1 MVSDL
6 SYTSQISHFL
16 MQDVHITSASTDQT
30 ISQMACAFFFL
41 YTLYLWYISVNSPSS
56 PLSPSDNTCFW
67 PLNKLPFNFHQVT
80 WTISNCNLQNP
91 FQRLLSVAANVL
103 SAIRICSFCPLG
115 ASHQFSAAFC
125 SCCNIPQHP
134 ILMSW
139 ISTNVQKKKGVSELK
154 MVCAAAHKTGIC
166 NWGVM
171 ENQFTLMV

>member
-16 MQDVHITSASTDQT
+16 MQDVHITSASTDHT
-30 ISQMACAFFFL
+30 ISQMACAFFF
-41 YTLYLWYISVNSPSS
+41 YTLYLRYISVNSTSS

-80 WTISNCNLQNP
+80 WTISNSNLQNP

-103 SAIRICSFCPLG
+103 SAIWICSFCPLG

-139 ISTNVQKKKGVSELK
+139 ISTNVQKRKEYLNLK
-154 MVCAAAHKTGIC
+154 WFVRRHTKQGFVIEVWWKISSHGAMV
-166 NWGVM
+166 
-171 ENQFTLMV
+171 